1 MHVRTRPYE
10 RIEIYV
16 NWCGW
21 VMRHVRCMSGPGP
34 IQDALL
40 MMMVMMMMMM
50 MMMMMHNMLRNT
62 CKLRVSLSLWCNK
75 LVKTDVFA
83 EYA

>member
-16 NWCGW
+16 NWC
-21 VMRHVRCMSGPGP
+21 GPGP

-50 MMMMMHNMLRNT
+50 VMMLMMMHHMLRDPG
-62 CKLRVSLSLWCNK
+62 KLHGSLSLLCKK
-75 LVKTDVFA
+75 LVKTKK
-83 EYA
+83 